1 MIAGNLHI
9 EKKQI
14 NRTESVVE
22 MQGLYKSFGTH
33 AVLRGVDLSLTAGK
47 NLVIIGRSG
56 SGKSVLAKCIIGLIK
71 ADKGHLQVLGTNMFT
86 ATPKEVNALKARTGF
101 LFQSNALFDSMDVE
115 HNLTFA
121 LLRRNKQ
128 ISKKETDMLVDEV
141 LDNVGLPTSRK
152 MMPADLSGG
161 MRKRIGLAR
170 ALILKPELM
179 LYDEPTTGLDP
190 VTSREISQLMV
201 DMQHTYRMSSI
212 IISHDIQC
220 VRITANNIIA
230 LIDGMSYAKGTFNE
244 LSTHTDPKVNIFFR

>member
-1 MIAGNLHI
+1 MKTQLPSVNPLSNNIAP
-9 EKKQI
+9 
-14 NRTESVVE
+14 VVS
-22 MQGLYKSFGTH
+22 MKALYKSFGAN
-33 AVLRGVDLSLTAGK
+33 AVLRGVNLSLMAGE

-56 SGKSVLAKCIIGLIK
+56 CGKSVLAKCIIGLVK
-71 ADKGHLQVLGTNMFT
+71 PDSGYLTVLGTNMLT
-86 ATPKEVNALKARTGF
+86 ATSREINALKARTGF

-121 LLRRNKQ
+121 LLRRNKH
-128 ISKKETDMLVDEV
+128 ISRSEIDRLVDEV
-141 LDNVGLPTSRK
+141 LSDVGLPSTRK
-152 MMPADLSGG
+152 IMPAELSGG

-201 DMQHTYRMSSI
+201 DMQHAYHMSAI

-220 VRITANNIIA
+220 VQITSNKIIT
-230 LIDGMSYAKGTFNE
+230 LIDGISYATGTFDQ
-244 LSTHTDPKVNIFFR
+244 LAMHKDPKVSVFFR

>member
-1 MIAGNLHI
+1 
-9 EKKQI
+9 
-14 NRTESVVE
+14 
-22 MQGLYKSFGTH
+22 MQGLYKSFGNN
-33 AVLRGVDLSLTAGK
+33 AVLRGVNLSLAIGE

-56 SGKSVLAKCIIGLIK
+56 CGKSVLAKCVIGLVK
-71 ADKGHLQVLGTNMFT
+71 PDSGSLRVLGTDMFT
-86 ATPKEVNALKARTGF
+86 ATPGEINALKARTGF

-128 ISKKETDMLVDEV
+128 IGKKETDKLVDEV
-141 LDNVGLPTSRK
+141 LDNVGLPASHK
-152 MMPADLSGG
+152 MMPGELSGG

-190 VTSREISQLMV
+190 VTSRDISQLMV
-201 DMQHTYRMSSI
+201 DMQQAYHMSAI

-220 VRITANNIIA
+220 VRITANKVIA
-230 LIDGMSYAKGTFNE
+230 LIDGVSYATGTFNE